1 MFSAVLGL
9 FSQDLA
15 VDLGTSRTQVHLR
28 NAGIISDQPTVVA
41 VATTRRRRREVV
53 AIGEE
58 ARAMLGRAPDDI
70 EVIQPIKNGRID
82 DFEVAEAF
90 LLNLVRKIHGR
101 NSLMR
106 PRMVVT
112 VPHAASDME
121 IRAIRDNC
129 ASAGA
134 REVSLL
140 MRPIAAGLGAG
151 LPIDAPE
158 GYLVVDLGGG
168 STEISVLA
176 MGGVVSCES
185 VAGGCEMDEAV
196 VTWMKREHELL
207 IGHPTAEHIKIEL
220 GSAYPANEERKLM
233 VKGRCLRRG
242 VPRGVEICRADVSA
256 ALRPAIANIGAAV
269 RKALEHA
276 PPELASDIVDSGVI
290 LTGAGSQLDGFDLA
304 LRSASGLPIIHAE
317 DPALAVI
324 NGAGRVLEEYDLRTA
339 VAC

>member
-28 NAGIISDQPTVVA
+28 NAGVISDQPTVVA
-41 VATTRRRRREVV
+41 VATTRRSRREVV
-53 AIGEE
+53 AIGDE
-58 ARAMLGRAPDDI
+58 AQAMLGRAPDDI
-70 EVIQPIKNGRID
+70 EVIQPIKNGRIA
-82 DFEVAEAF
+82 DFEVAEVF

-101 NSLMR
+101 NSMMR

-134 REVSLL
+134 REVNLL
-140 MRPIAAGLGAG
+140 MRPVAAGLGAG
-151 LPIDAPE
+151 LAIDAPE
-158 GYLVVDLGGG
+158 GYLVVDVGGG

-176 MGGVVSCES
+176 LSGVVSCES
-185 VAGGCEMDEAV
+185 VAGGVDMDDAIV
-196 VTWMKREHELL
+196 SWMKRDHELL
-207 IGHPTAEHIKIEL
+207 IGCPTAERIKIDL
-220 GSAYPANEERKLM
+220 GSAYPVGEDHQTL

-242 VPRGVEICRADVSA
+242 VPRAVEICSADVRA
-256 ALRPAIANIGAAV
+256 ALQPQVLALGSAV

-290 LTGAGSQLDGFDLA
+290 LTGAGSQLAGFDLA
-304 LRSASGLPIIHAE
+304 LRQATGLPIIHAE

>member
-28 NAGIISDQPTVVA
+28 NAGVISDQPTVVA
-41 VATTRRRRREVV
+41 VATSRRGRREVI
-53 AIGEE
+53 AIGDE

-70 EVIQPIKNGRID
+70 EVIQPIIDGRID

-101 NSLMR
+101 NSMMR

-129 ASAGA
+129 VSAGA
-134 REVSLL
+134 REVNLL

-151 LPIDAPE
+151 LPIHAPE
-158 GYLVVDLGGG
+158 GYLVVDVGGG
-168 STEISVLA
+168 GTEISVLA
-176 MGGVVSCES
+176 LCGVVSCET
-185 VAGGCEMDEAV
+185 APGGVDMDQAIIA
-196 VTWMKREHELL
+196 WMKREHELL
-207 IGHPTAEHIKIEL
+207 IGQPTAEEIKIDL
-220 GSAYPANEERKLM
+220 CDLV

-242 VPRGVEICRADVSA
+242 VPRAVDVCRNDILR
-256 ALRPAIANIGAAV
+256 ALQPQVATIGAAV
-269 RKALEHA
+269 RKALEQA
-276 PPELASDIVDSGVI
+276 PPELASDIVDTGVI
-290 LTGAGSQLDGFDLA
+290 LTGAGSALEGFDIA
-304 LRSASGLPIIHAE
+304 LRQATGLPIIHAE
-317 DPALAVI
+317 NPGRAVI
-324 NGAGRVLEEYDLRTA
+324 AGAGRVLEEYDLRTA
-339 VAC
+339 IAC